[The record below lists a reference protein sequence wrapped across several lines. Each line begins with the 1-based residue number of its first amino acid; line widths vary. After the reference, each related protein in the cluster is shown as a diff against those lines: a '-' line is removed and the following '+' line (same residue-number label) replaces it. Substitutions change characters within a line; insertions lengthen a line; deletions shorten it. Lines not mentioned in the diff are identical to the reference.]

1 MSRRGHPVA
10 RSPWEGK
17 NRRNRA
23 MRIRDNE
30 QKTNNKMADLNI
42 SISALKMNA
51 LNSQI
56 KRQRLTE
63 HVEKHNPRICCL
75 RKTHFKHSNRERLK
89 IKGWKR
95 HIMQT
100 LIFFKLAVTF

>member
-1 MSRRGHPVA
+1 
-10 RSPWEGK
+10 
-17 NRRNRA
+17 
-23 MRIRDNE
+23 MRLRDNK
-30 QKTNNKMADLNI
+30 QKTNNKMADLNSNI
-42 SISALKMNA
+42 SISVLKMNA

-63 HVEKHNPRICCL
+63 HVKKHNPRICCL
-75 RKTHFKHSNRERLK
+75 RKTHFKHNNRERLK

-100 LIFFKLAVTF
+100 LIFFKLAMIF